1 MIVPVSP
8 STAVSCFSDTYH
20 VLYIHGLYLHVGS
33 PTSIFLT
40 SSSSASSVPP
50 SVLVHCTPQLVVHSE
65 SSGPSPSWPYISD
78 RLWAPRPSAE
88 SRCLALIRHPL
99 LTFYCLALFQST
111 RSCNHPSFLWVFCR
125 PPPRHN
131 ALDCC
136 RSSARAFSR

>member
-33 PTSIFLT
+33 PTSLSLT
-40 SSSSASSVPP
+40 SLSFASSVPP
-50 SVLVHCTPQLVVHSE
+50 PVLLHLHSATRGPSE
-65 SSGPSPSWPYISD
+65 SSGPSPSWPYIFD

-111 RSCNHPSFLWVFCR
+111 RSCNHPSFLCVFCR